1 MSQNQTAIAVVGGGA
16 AGFFAAI
23 HAAERTDRPVV
34 ILEQSRKLLNKV
46 KISGGGRCNVTHA
59 CYHPSQLVKH
69 YPRGGKK
76 LYKPFKA
83 WATQDTIDW
92 FAQRGVAIKTEADG
106 RMFPTTDE
114 AQTIIDALVQEAQEQ
129 GCTIR
134 TRARV
139 EGLQPLEGGYQLTL
153 ANGETLQA
161 EQVIVASGGSPNAKG
176 YQWLENLGLPIVQPF
191 PSLFTFNVPD
201 SGLTHLQGLSVQHG
215 WVQLAGTKH
224 CQEGPLLVTHWG
236 FSGPAVIKLSAF
248 AAEYLHEEQYHF
260 PFLINWCGQ
269 KPEALQEALD
279 SLMRDHPK
287 KLVQSNQQF
296 GLPQRLWAALCE
308 KAGIDDQTRFAELGK
323 RKRNALMETLARDPY
338 NAKGKSTYKEE
349 FVTAGGVSLNAVN
362 LETFEAKNL
371 PGLYLTGEV
380 LNVDGVTGGFN
391 FQHAWTSGYLAGVA
405 AGAKAAVAEHQPIE
419 QG

>member
-1 MSQNQTAIAVVGGGA
+1 MENEQAAIVVIGGGA

-23 HAAERTDRPVV
+23 HAADQTNRKVV
-34 ILEQSRKLLNKV
+34 LLEKTAKLLSKV

-92 FAQRGVAIKTEADG
+92 FRERGIAIKTEADG
-106 RMFPTTDE
+106 RMFPTTDDS
-114 AQTIIDALVQEAQEQ
+114 QTIMDALIQDARKKGCDIRIRAGVQA
-129 GCTIR
+129 I
-134 TRARV
+134 
-139 EGLQPLEGGYQLTL
+139 QPTAHGYQLTL
-153 ANGETLQA
+153 SGHQTIEA
-161 EQVIVASGGSPNAKG
+161 EQVVVASGGSPSAKG
-176 YQWLENLGLPIVQPF
+176 YQWLEGLGLPVVKPF

-201 SGLTHLQGLSVQHG
+201 SGLTHLQGLSVQQG

-224 CQEGPLLVTHWG
+224 WQEGPVLVTHWG
-236 FSGPAVIKLSAF
+236 FSGPAVLKLSAF
-248 AAEYLHEEQYHF
+248 AAEYLYEQDYHF

-269 KPEALQEALD
+269 KPEAVQEALD
-279 SLMRDHPK
+279 QLMKAHPK
-287 KLVQSNQQF
+287 KLVKSNPQF
-296 GLPQRLWAALCE
+296 AIPQRLWAALCD
-308 KAGIDDQTRFAELGK
+308 KAGVSDETPFAELGK

-338 NAKGKSTYKEE
+338 QAQGKTTYKEE
-349 FVTAGGVSLNAVN
+349 FVTAGGVHLNAVDPQ
-362 LETFEAKNL
+362 TFESQQL

-380 LNVDGVTGGFN
+380 LNVDGETGGFN

-405 AGAKAAVAEHQPIE
+405 AGKKAVEQPIKA
-419 QG
+419 G

>member
-1 MSQNQTAIAVVGGGA
+1 MGQEKAEIAVIGGGA

-23 HAAERTDRPVV
+23 HAAERTNGSVV
-34 ILEQSRKLLNKV
+34 LLEKTAKLLNKV

-76 LYKPFKA
+76 LYKPFQK

-92 FAQRGVAIKTEADG
+92 FQQRGITIKTEADG
-106 RMFPTTDE
+106 RMFPTTDD
-114 AQTIIDALVQEAQEQ
+114 AQTIMDALIQDARSK
-129 GCTIR
+129 GCDIR
-134 TRARV
+134 TRTGVNAI
-139 EGLQPLEGGYQLTL
+139 EPTETGYKLTL
-153 ANGETLQA
+153 SGHQSLEAN
-161 EQVIVASGGSPNAKG
+161 QVVVASGGSPSAKG
-176 YQWLENLGLPIVQPF
+176 YQWLEDLGLPVVKPF

-224 CQEGPLLVTHWG
+224 WQEGPVLITHWG

-248 AAEYLHEEQYHF
+248 AAEYLHEQQYHF
-260 PFLINWCGQ
+260 PFLINWCGM
-269 KPEALQEALD
+269 KPEGAQEGLD
-279 SLMRDHPK
+279 EVVKAHPK
-287 KLVQSNQQF
+287 KLVQSNPQF
-296 GLPQRLWAALCE
+296 AIPQRLWAALCD
-308 KAGIDDQTRFAELGK
+308 KAGISDETRFAELGK
-323 RKRNALMETLARDPY
+323 RKRNALMERLVRDPY
-338 NAKGKSTYKEE
+338 QAQGKTTYKEE
-349 FVTAGGVSLNAVN
+349 FVTAGGVKLNAVN
-362 LETFEAKNL
+362 LETFECKEF

-405 AGAKAAVAEHQPIE
+405 AGEKAMERPSKV
-419 QG
+419 G